1 MSDSVGAATN
11 CGARRLI
18 SMTLRLQGKCAAITG
33 GNQGIGR
40 AIAERLA
47 QEGAD
52 VAICYRANQAGATEV
67 VNGIVASGR
76 RAIALQCDV
85 GKIADG
91 QRFIAG
97 CAQQLGKLDILV
109 NNAGLERRA
118 DFWEVTEAD
127 YDAVLN
133 VNLKGL
139 FFLTQAFV
147 RQRMQAKSGGKVIN
161 ISSVHEELPFPHFA
175 SYCVSKGG
183 VKMLTRDL
191 SVELAPLGITIN
203 SIAPGAI
210 ETPINR
216 ELLENPAKLNALLQ
230 NIPLRRLGQ
239 PSDVASVAAFLA
251 SDESS
256 YVTGTTFFV
265 DGGLLWNYQEQ

>member
-1 MSDSVGAATN
+1 MAS
-11 CGARRLI
+11 RLE
-18 SMTLRLQGKCAAITG
+18 GKSAAITG

-52 VAICYRANQAGATEV
+52 IAICYRSNQAGADEV
-67 VNGIVASGR
+67 AAAVRQLGR
-76 RAIALQCDV
+76 KCATIQCDV
-85 GKIADG
+85 GKVAEG
-91 QRFIAG
+91 QRFIAE
-97 CAQQLGKLDILV
+97 ATQQLAKLDILV

-118 DFWEVTEAD
+118 DFWDVTEED

-147 RQRMQAKSGGKVIN
+147 RQRRQAKASGKIIN
-161 ISSVHEELPFPHFA
+161 ISSVHEELPFPHFS
-175 SYCVSKGG
+175 SYCASKGG
-183 VKMLTRDL
+183 VKMLTRNL
-191 SVELAPLGITIN
+191 SIELAPLGITIN

-210 ETPINR
+210 ETPINKDI
-216 ELLENPAKLNALLQ
+216 LNDPAKVQSIIQ
-230 NIPLRRLGQ
+230 NIPLRRFGQ
-239 PSDVASVAAFLA
+239 PSEIASMAAFLA

-256 YVTGTTFFV
+256 YITGTTVFV